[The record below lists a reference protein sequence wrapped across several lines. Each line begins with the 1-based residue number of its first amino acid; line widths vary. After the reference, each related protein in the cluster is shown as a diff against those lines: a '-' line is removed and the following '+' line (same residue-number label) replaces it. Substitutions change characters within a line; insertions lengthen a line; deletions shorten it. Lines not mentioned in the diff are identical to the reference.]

1 MASSL
6 PILRCR
12 QFQGCPLSQSPCCH
26 EGWCPACLAR
36 SLTSCP
42 TRAWPSPGWRGLCV
56 WKRGDVEQRFIVG
69 SCSLLPCSFFWV
81 HFKVYSEDL
90 QDLRWEEVPNRDNQ
104 WNGKSF
110 PTLTEK
116 VISDHHS
123 CAVGKENYRTGNQ
136 VRGRKVENVLE
147 QKHLL
152 H

>member
-12 QFQGCPLSQSPCCH
+12 QFQGCPLSQSSCCH

-42 TRAWPSPGWRGLCV
+42 ARAWPSPGWRVCVCGRGGSWNKGL
-56 WKRGDVEQRFIVG
+56 
-69 SCSLLPCSFFWV
+69 LLV
-81 HFKVYSEDL
+81 LALYSPAPFSGFTSRSTL
-90 QDLRWEEVPNRDNQ
+90 KICRTYGGREVTNRDNQ

-123 CAVGKENYRTGNQ
+123 CAVGKENYRAIKSEGQ
-136 VRGRKVENVLE
+136 R
-147 QKHLL
+147 
-152 H
+152 